1 MRYIIL
7 LVFLITAV
15 NMKGEFPQQ
24 GGSKNY
30 ELYIDEY
37 IIVNFE
43 KVNKNGRCGEV
54 FTTYL
59 NNDTIRADLSDYDA
73 FMKSIKPES
82 YYKES
87 SVGLANAYVYLF
99 GINLNVYSVA
109 YSVYSAAYSVYLD
122 KVDNP
127 DITDLLIEGFV
138 ELESGEKAGY
148 TAYRTKGIFM
158 KYRPAKF
165 VVTYDYDYYAKYDN
179 PFETVICPVY
189 PVWNGRV
196 EKLVVLPKNQYK

>member
-7 LVFLITAV
+7 LILLIPFV
-15 NMKGEFPQQ
+15 YMQGESPKQDD
-24 GGSKNY
+24 SKNY
-30 ELYIDEY
+30 ELYIEEY

-43 KVNKNGRCGEV
+43 KVYGSYGSV
-54 FTTYL
+54 FTAYL

-87 SVGLANAYVYLF
+87 IDGILNAYGYLF
-99 GINLNVYSVA
+99 GLNSNVI
-109 YSVYSAAYSVYLD
+109 SAAYLVHLG

-127 DITDLLIEGFV
+127 DITDLQIEGFV
-138 ELESGEKAGY
+138 ELESGEKVRY
-148 TAYRTKGIFM
+148 TVYRTKGIFM
-158 KYRPAKF
+158 KYQPAKF
-165 VVTYDYDYYAKYDN
+165 FANYDYYAKYDN

-189 PVWNGRV
+189 PVWNSRA
-196 EKLVVLPKNQYK
+196 EKLVVLPQNQYK